1 MLLPNPAFHAAE
13 KRLALGYAE
22 KASANS
28 NLN

>member
-1 MLLPNPAFHAAE
+1 MPRPNPAFHAGG
-13 KRLALGYAE
+13 KRLALDYAG